1 MHVQMLCAC
10 VCKRACVCV
19 SVLARVCVCVHA
31 HVYVGVFLCMNRTLS
46 QITQMRRLLTLE
58 CVCVCVGVCV
68 SVCVHKMRPQ
78 HGELSDR
85 QDSY

>member
-1 MHVQMLCAC
+1 MCVSLLAHV
-10 VCKRACVCV
+10 CVCV
-19 SVLARVCVCVHA
+19 HVHA

-58 CVCVCVGVCV
+58 CECVCVGVCV
-68 SVCVHKMRPQ
+68 SVCVHKMRLQ